1 MTDQELA
8 DYIELRRGEINEIT
22 GKPYGLRA
30 IAEAA
35 GVSYGKVR
43 WIDQRYNPYAT
54 REAVEAYDAYMADD
68 TKYDIPNESGMEP
81 VAPPI
86 RPIVSYVWDLETTN
100 LNTFMGQLIA
110 ASFLNLADGE
120 ISTRNVNS
128 FPGTNVQKE
137 QLLLLWVID
146 MIEGSDI
153 LIGHNTIG
161 FDMGFI
167 RGRLA
172 IHGLS
177 HVQLPKRQHWDT
189 YQIARHGFKGR
200 TQGYS
205 LENLLDF
212 FRCPVVKDKPS
223 KHDWAAS
230 IILDEDAIDRIT
242 ERCEADVLGNAYLW
256 EALRPY
262 HHQWKGR

>member
-8 DYIELRRGEINEIT
+8 DYIELRRGEINVLT

-30 IAEAA
+30 IAEELDL
-35 GVSYGKVR
+35 SYGKVR
-43 WIDQRYNPYAT
+43 YVDQRVNMPNYILNIRT
-54 REAVEAYDAYMADD
+54 EDQQLLDELWDAP
-68 TKYDIPNESGMEP
+68 K
-81 VAPPI
+81 APAL
-86 RPIVSYVWDLETTN
+86 RPILSYVWDLETTN

-128 FPGTNVQKE
+128 FAGTNIEKE
-137 QLLLLWVID
+137 QQLLMWVIE
-146 MIEGSDI
+146 MIEKSDI

-172 IHGLS
+172 IHGLG
-177 HVQLPKRQHWDT
+177 HVVLPKRQHWDT

-262 HHQWKGR
+262 HHSWKGR

>member
-8 DYIELRRGEINEIT
+8 EYIESRRDQINEIT

-30 IAEAA
+30 IAEELDL
-35 GVSYGKVR
+35 SYGKVR
-43 WIDQRYNPYAT
+43 YVDERYNPYAT
-54 REAVEAYDAYMADD
+54 RAAVEAYNIHMSDED
-68 TKYDIPNESGMEP
+68 KYDAPLPI
-81 VAPPI
+81 APPL

-128 FPGTNVQKE
+128 FGGTNIEKE
-137 QLLLLWVID
+137 QALLMWVIE

-177 HVQLPKRQHWDT
+177 HVLLPKRQHWDT

-262 HHQWKGR
+262 HHSWKGR